1 MDGDPKLCF
10 TSFYSCFFFCC
21 CFSGATETL
30 DSSQRWLFN
39 VSETSGGFLFSMEGV
54 LSGRKRGKG
63 IAEDSPLAGT
73 SGGSNYRK
81 NAEKRMHPKFR
92 FYHLLDTTFMLIVLG
107 ESEIT
112 LDDKTYSVRKR

>member
-10 TSFYSCFFFCC
+10 ASFYSCFFFCC

-54 LSGRKRGKG
+54 FFGGKG

-81 NAEKRMHPKFR
+81 NAEKRECIQSFG
-92 FYHLLDTTFMLIVLG
+92 FIIFWIQLYGDSAG
-107 ESEIT
+107 
-112 LDDKTYSVRKR
+112 RK